1 MLADMAA
8 TPALTPSPAPQPGV
22 LLHAAVDRM
31 RRRTGVAVAFGGQ
44 VSPGGGGVRLAQL
57 SGARTDA
64 LSGLFVGAGHGLGGR
79 VLLTAR
85 PGSVDDYAADA
96 RISHEYDRPVI
107 AEGLRSIAA
116 VPVLADGAVCALLYG
131 GIREPLPLGT
141 RVLDAMNQVAARVGV
156 EWAVRAEVQ
165 RRLVELETAALTRAA
180 RETPSAPAWERVRE
194 AHAELRSI
202 AGAVADPALR
212 RRLEAV
218 CAQLTG
224 AGAGGTGHGDSGD
237 GGGTGGGVRLNPLSA
252 RELDVLALVAVGCA
266 NGETARRLGLR
277 PETVKSYL
285 RSVMRKLGT
294 HNRAESVVAARRA
307 GFLP

>member
-22 LLHAAVDRM
+22 LLRAAVDRM
-31 RRRTGVAVAFGGQ
+31 RRGTGVAVAFGGQ

-79 VLLTAR
+79 VLLSGR

-131 GIREPLPLGT
+131 GIREPLPLGA
-141 RVLDAMNQVAARVGV
+141 RVLDAMSQLAARVSV

-180 RETPSAPAWERVRE
+180 REVPSAPAWERVRE

-224 AGAGGTGHGDSGD
+224 AGDGGTGQGGTGHG
-237 GGGTGGGVRLNPLSA
+237 VRPNPLSP
-252 RELDVLALVAVGCA
+252 RELDVLALAAVGCA
-266 NGETARRLGLR
+266 NAETARRLGLR
-277 PETVKSYL
+277 SETVKSYL
-285 RSVMRKLGT
+285 RSVTRKLGT